1 MLTANNVFNY
11 KTTII
16 MKKFIFFTLVT
27 TLLFSCS
34 PQKRLDNLLRKNPEL
49 IQDSVLYNVNVKDT
63 LYLNYS
69 FADSVIFVKDT
80 VFEPTII
87 AQVKTQNAQATL
99 VQNPDKSLRL
109 VAEALPDTII
119 QTIEKPV
126 YIPKVIY
133 HNKAGKMTNFQRFFF
148 LSGGL
153 VWSGIA
159 LIILS
164 MIFFR
169 IFKP

>member
-1 MLTANNVFNY
+1 
-11 KTTII
+11 
-16 MKKFIFFTLVT
+16 MKKFIFFAILT

-34 PQKRLDNLLRKNPEL
+34 PQKRLNNLLRKNPEL

-69 FADSVIFVKDT
+69 FADSLIFVNDT

-109 VAEALPDTII
+109 VAESLPDTII
-119 QTIEKPV
+119 HTVEKNV

-133 HNKAGKMTNFQRFFF
+133 YNKPGKMTYFQKFFY

-153 VWSGIA
+153 VWCGIA

-169 IFKP
+169 ISKR

>member
-1 MLTANNVFNY
+1 
-11 KTTII
+11 
-16 MKKFIFFTLVT
+16 MKKFIIISLLATLF
-27 TLLFSCS
+27 FSCS

-49 IQDSVLYNVNVKDT
+49 IQDSVLYHLKVKDT
-63 LYLNYS
+63 LYLKYS
-69 FADSVIFVKDT
+69 FADSLIFVKDT

-87 AQVKTQNAQATL
+87 AQIKTQNAQATL

-119 QTIEKPV
+119 HTIEKNV

-133 HNKAGKMTNFQRFFF
+133 HNKPGKMTVFQRFFF
-148 LSGGL
+148 LTGGITWAGL
-153 VWSGIA
+153 A

-164 MIFFR
+164 MLFFR
-169 IFKP
+169 IFKR

>member
-1 MLTANNVFNY
+1 
-11 KTTII
+11 
-16 MKKFIFFTLVT
+16 MKKFIFFALLT

-49 IQDSVLYNVNVKDT
+49 IQDSVLHKIKVKDT

-69 FADSVIFVKDT
+69 LADSVIFVKDT
-80 VFEPTII
+80 IFEPVII

-99 VQNPDKSLRL
+99 VQNPDNSLRL
-109 VAEALPDTII
+109 VAESLPDTII
-119 QTIEKPV
+119 HTIEKNV

-133 HNKAGKMTNFQRFFF
+133 HNKPGKMTFIQRFLY
-148 LSGGL
+148 LSGSII
-153 VWSGIA
+153 WIGISF
-159 LIILS
+159 IILS

-169 IFKP
+169 IFKR

>member
-1 MLTANNVFNY
+1 
-11 KTTII
+11 
-16 MKKFIFFTLVT
+16 MKKFIFFALLT

-49 IQDSVLYNVNVKDT
+49 IQDSVLHKIKVKDT

-69 FADSVIFVKDT
+69 FKDSLVYLKDSI
-80 VFEPTII
+80 FEPTII
-87 AQVKTQNAQATL
+87 GQVKTQNAQATII
-99 VQNPDKSLRL
+99 QNPNKSLRL
-109 VAEALPDTII
+109 VAESLTDTII
-119 QTIEKPV
+119 HTVEKNV

-133 HNKAGKMTNFQRFFF
+133 YNKPGKMTSFQKFFY

-153 VWSGIA
+153 VWCGIA

-164 MIFFR
+164 MIFFQ
-169 IFKP
+169 IFKR

>member
-1 MLTANNVFNY
+1 
-11 KTTII
+11 
-16 MKKFIFFTLVT
+16 MKKFLFFALVT

-34 PQKRLDNLLRKNPEL
+34 AQKRLDNLLRKNPEL
-49 IQDSVLYNVNVKDT
+49 IQDSVLYNVKVKDT

-69 FADSVIFVKDT
+69 FKDSLVYLKDSI
-80 VFEPTII
+80 FEPTIV
-87 AQVKTQNAQATL
+87 AQIKTQNAQATL

-109 VAEALPDTII
+109 VAESLPDTII
-119 QTIEKPV
+119 HTVEKNV

-133 HNKAGKMTNFQRFFF
+133 YNKPGKMTSFQKFFY

-164 MIFFR
+164 MIFFQ
-169 IFKP
+169 IFKR